1 MRMLFK
7 QRLFSWF
14 DSYDIYDEAGN
25 VLFVVK
31 GQPAWGHCLKVL
43 DSAGRETGMVKERI
57 FTWLPKFELYAGGRY
72 LGCVSRDF
80 SLFKPRYSVD
90 CRGWRMEGDI
100 FQWDYS
106 VVSATGQPVA
116 TISKELFHWTDT
128 YVIDVVYPPDALLV
142 LMLALAVDAEKCSGN
157 NP

>member
-31 GQPAWGHCLKVL
+31 GQPAWGHRLIIF
-43 DSAGRETGMVKERI
+43 DSAGQELGMVKQRL

-142 LMLALAVDAEKCSGN
+142 LMLALAVDAEKCSDN
-157 NP
+157 NG

>member
-1 MRMLFK
+1 
-7 QRLFSWF
+7 
-14 DSYDIYDEAGN
+14 
-25 VLFVVK
+25 
-31 GQPAWGHCLKVL
+31 
-43 DSAGRETGMVKERI
+43 
-57 FTWLPKFELYAGGRY
+57 
-72 LGCVSRDF
+72 
-80 SLFKPRYSVD
+80 
-90 CRGWRMEGDI
+90 MEGDI

-157 NP
+157 NL